1 MSVVFVPQR
10 LRGKC
15 EINQATIQK
24 LLDENNQLIQCI
36 VEYQNNGKAAECTQY
51 QQILHRN
58 LIYLATIADSSQN
71 VPSAQPVTLNQP
83 MAMGPGGMEPVG
95 RAVDSMGSGTPPPGS
110 GNAYQMAGVGAAFPQ
125 GQPHCQLVTSNPSIG
140 LPISSHGNV
149 GNFNPSVAPP
159 QSLTAQEQMG
169 VNLGQ
174 ALGTHL
180 QPVAQQNPGTVQM
193 EYSSTVPAQPQS
205 SQGEFFNNQFNQ
217 AQGPPEGMNLQLYTE
232 GTWYGPQQGQYQQN
246 PGSHQQNFY
255 QQYSTQQP
263 LTSTPQEFN
272 SAQNPQGQ
280 FRNFQQDPGQ
290 QYVAFRPQQPA
301 PNPAQQQA
309 FQYGQGAQY
318 GGFQ

>member
-36 VEYQNNGKAAECTQY
+36 VDYQNNGKAAECTQY

-71 VPSAQPVTLNQP
+71 VASAQPVALNQP

-95 RAVDSMGSGTPPPGS
+95 RAADSMGSGTPPPGP
-110 GNAYQMAGVGAAFPQ
+110 GNAHQMAGIGTAFPQ
-125 GQPHCQLVTSNPSIG
+125 GQQVTPNSSIG
-140 LPISSHGNV
+140 LPVSCHSNMGS
-149 GNFNPSVAPP
+149 FNQSVAPP
-159 QSLTAQEQMG
+159 QSMPGQEQMG
-169 VNLGQ
+169 VSLGQ
-174 ALGTHL
+174 PLGTHL
-180 QPVAQQNPGTVQM
+180 QPVAQQNPAPGQQQ
-193 EYSSTVPAQPQS
+193 A

-217 AQGPPEGMNLQLYTE
+217 THTPAEGMNLQLYTE
-232 GTWYGPQQGQYQQN
+232 AGTWYGPQQGQFQQN
-246 PGSHQQNFY
+246 PAAHQQSFY
-255 QQYSTQQP
+255 QQYATQQP
-263 LTSTPQEFN
+263 PTSTPQDFN
-272 SAQNPQGQ
+272 SVQNSQGQ

-290 QYVAFRPQQPA
+290 QYVAYRPQQPVT
-301 PNPAQQQA
+301 NPAQQQA

>member
-71 VPSAQPVTLNQP
+71 VPSAQPVTLSQP
-83 MAMGPGGMEPVG
+83 MAMEPVG

-110 GNAYQMAGVGAAFPQ
+110 GNAHQMAGVGAAFPQ
-125 GQPHCQLVTSNPSIG
+125 GQPHCQSVTPNPSMG
-140 LPISSHGNV
+140 LPVSSHGNV
-149 GNFNPSVAPP
+149 GNFN
-159 QSLTAQEQMG
+159 QAQEQMG
-169 VNLGQ
+169 VSLGQ
-174 ALGTHL
+174 PLGTHL
-180 QPVAQQNPGTVQM
+180 QPVTQQNP
-193 EYSSTVPAQPQS
+193 VPAQPQA

-217 AQGPPEGMNLQLYTE
+217 TQAPAEGMNLQLYTE
-232 GTWYGPQQGQYQQN
+232 AGTWYGPQQGQFQQN

-255 QQYSTQQP
+255 QQYPTQQP
-263 LTSTPQEFN
+263 LTNTPQEFN
-272 SAQNPQGQ
+272 SAQNSQGQ

>member
-71 VPSAQPVTLNQP
+71 VPSAQPVTLSQP
-83 MAMGPGGMEPVG
+83 MAMEPVG

-110 GNAYQMAGVGAAFPQ
+110 GNAHQMAGVGAAFPQ
-125 GQPHCQLVTSNPSIG
+125 GQPHCQSVTPNPSMG
-140 LPISSHGNV
+140 LPVSSHGNV
-149 GNFNPSVAPP
+149 GNFN
-159 QSLTAQEQMG
+159 QAQEQMG
-169 VNLGQ
+169 VSLGQ
-174 ALGTHL
+174 PLGTHL
-180 QPVAQQNPGTVQM
+180 QPVTQQNP
-193 EYSSTVPAQPQS
+193 A
-205 SQGEFFNNQFNQ
+205 
-217 AQGPPEGMNLQLYTE
+217 
-232 GTWYGPQQGQYQQN
+232 GTWYGPQQGQFQQN

-255 QQYSTQQP
+255 QQYPTQQP
-263 LTSTPQEFN
+263 LTNTPQEFN
-272 SAQNPQGQ
+272 SAQNSQGQ

>member
-36 VEYQNNGKAAECTQY
+36 VDYQNNGKAAECTQY

-71 VPSAQPVTLNQP
+71 VASAQPVALNQP

-95 RAVDSMGSGTPPPGS
+95 RAADSMGSGTPPPGP
-110 GNAYQMAGVGAAFPQ
+110 GNAHQMAAP
-125 GQPHCQLVTSNPSIG
+125 GQQ
-140 LPISSHGNV
+140 
-149 GNFNPSVAPP
+149 
-159 QSLTAQEQMG
+159 
-169 VNLGQ
+169 Q
-174 ALGTHL
+174 A
-180 QPVAQQNPGTVQM
+180 
-193 EYSSTVPAQPQS
+193 

-217 AQGPPEGMNLQLYTE
+217 THTPAEGMNLQLYTE
-232 GTWYGPQQGQYQQN
+232 AGTWYGPQQGQFQQN
-246 PGSHQQNFY
+246 PAAHQQSFY
-255 QQYSTQQP
+255 QQYATQQP
-263 LTSTPQEFN
+263 PTSTPQDFN
-272 SAQNPQGQ
+272 SVQNSQGQ

-290 QYVAFRPQQPA
+290 QYVAYRPQQPVT
-301 PNPAQQQA
+301 NPAQQQA

>member
-71 VPSAQPVTLNQP
+71 VPSAQPVALSQP

-95 RAVDSMGSGTPPPGS
+95 RTADSMGSGTPPPGA
-110 GNAYQMAGVGAAFPQ
+110 GNTHQMAGVGASFPQ
-125 GQPHCQLVTSNPSIG
+125 GQPHCQPVTSNPSIG
-140 LPISSHGNV
+140 LPVSSHSNV
-149 GNFNPSVAPP
+149 GSFNQSMAPP
-159 QSLTAQEQMG
+159 QSLPAQEQMG
-169 VNLGQ
+169 MSLGQ
-174 ALGTHL
+174 PLGTHL
-180 QPVAQQNPGTVQM
+180 QPVAQQNPA
-193 EYSSTVPAQPQS
+193 SAQPQAA
-205 SQGEFFNNQFNQ
+205 QGEYFNNQFNQ
-217 AQGPPEGMNLQLYTE
+217 TQAPPEGMNLQLYSE
-232 GTWYGPQQGQYQQN
+232 GTWYGPQQGQFPQN
-246 PGSHQQNFY
+246 SSSHQQNFY
-255 QQYSTQQP
+255 QQYPTQQP

-272 SAQNPQGQ
+272 SAQNSQGQ

-290 QYVAFRPQQPA
+290 QYVAYRPQQPA

-309 FQYGQGAQY
+309 FQYSQGAQY